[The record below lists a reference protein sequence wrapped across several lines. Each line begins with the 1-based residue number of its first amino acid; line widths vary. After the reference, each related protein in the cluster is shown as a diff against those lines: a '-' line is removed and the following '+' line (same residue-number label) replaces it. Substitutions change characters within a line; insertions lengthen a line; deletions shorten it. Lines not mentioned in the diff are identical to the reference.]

1 MGIKKGLPQGLSL
14 LPLPLPAPTSPTPS
28 ALVAAT
34 QEPPLCRALT
44 PGIWRPDASMGDNNT
59 TTAMNAMIYGLVTD
73 LNKQFEAVKEQFVNI
88 DNRLKNIEQGG
99 QTEEAATA
107 DRP

>member
-1 MGIKKGLPQGLSL
+1 
-14 LPLPLPAPTSPTPS
+14 
-28 ALVAAT
+28 
-34 QEPPLCRALT
+34 
-44 PGIWRPDASMGDNNT
+44 MGDNNT

-107 DRP
+107 DRPQREREAATTTLEVDAKCAMEAVG